1 MKNIRPTKA
10 MERRAGISPLLLT
23 LHVLVIFL
31 CFVGILLINFWPDR
45 ISLEEGEVS
54 PRDIMAE
61 RRVEIRNEK
70 ATEAARR
77 RAASMVSDRYTFN
90 SEAVNQGAAK
100 IDDTFEAIDRI
111 AGEAEDSKKPL
122 ERKYLEEQLMKLPLA
137 VSLED
142 LRALMA
148 LNADERFALQNGA
161 LHIFYRLMDDT
172 ITEARLE
179 DVRGQTEEL
188 VEEQLAT
195 PDARTRKALIHL
207 IKDAVQVNQIISI
220 EKTRLAKQEAMA
232 AVPDVMTIIPKGV
245 AVVREGEIVT
255 GDQILIL
262 QELGLYK
269 PKLSPLRVLG
279 VALLVGLCLS
289 VLFSYLFGYRQDLTK
304 NSRYLSVLGVAMVL
318 VAATCRLL
326 MEYSVFLTPV
336 AIASILVTTLM
347 DRRMG
352 LLVTGVMSLMIGF
365 MANSLPVCAV
375 SFLTGA
381 VGVLA
386 LSRIDSRSQMIR
398 ATLLVGVANFMGV
411 LAFALVE
418 TTNATEMLEL
428 AGWGLFNGLISGWI
442 AIGSLPMFE
451 NFSGITTHFRLL
463 DLSNMNEPLLRK
475 LTLEAPGTYQHSMM
489 VANLSE
495 QAARAIGADSLLC
508 RVGAYYHD
516 IGKIKRPRFFI
527 ENQMG
532 LENPH
537 DKLAPSLST
546 RIIHSHVKD
555 GIEMAKEAGLP
566 DVIVDFI
573 TQHHG
578 TSLVGYFYHQA
589 CARSSEPVFE
599 EDFRYPGPRP
609 QTREAAVLMLCD
621 GLEAAAR
628 TLSHPTP
635 EKLTELVEKM
645 VSHNLND
652 GQLNES
658 GLSLRDIEIIK
669 ETLCKALQNI
679 YHARIEYPDA
689 NPDRKKVTHLRSQ
702 KKSS

>member
-1 MKNIRPTKA
+1 MKNIRPS
-10 MERRAGISPLLLT
+10 RAVDKRGGISPLILA
-23 LHVLVIFL
+23 LHVFLIFL
-31 CFVGILLINFWPDR
+31 SFVGILLINYWPDR

-54 PRDIMAE
+54 PQDIMAE
-61 RRVEIRNEK
+61 HRVEIRNEK

-77 RAASMVSDRYTFN
+77 RAAAMVPERFTFN
-90 SEAVNQGAAK
+90 PEAVNVGAAK
-100 IDDTFEAIDRI
+100 IDETFVALDRL
-111 AGEAEDSKKPL
+111 ARDSKSGKAMD
-122 ERKYLEEQLMKLPLA
+122 RAKLEELIMKLPL
-137 VSLED
+137 SLSID
-142 LRALMA
+142 DVKALTA
-148 LNADERFALQNGA
+148 LSTDERFTLQNSA
-161 LHIFYRLMDDT
+161 LHIFYRLMDDSV
-172 ITEARLE
+172 TEARLE
-179 DVRGQTEEL
+179 EVRSRADKL
-188 VEEQLAT
+188 VDEQVDTPSIAT
-195 PDARTRKALIHL
+195 RDALVHL
-207 IKDAVQVNQIISI
+207 VKDAVQVNQIVSV
-220 EKTRLAKQEAMA
+220 EKTRQSQQEAMA
-232 AVPDVMTIIPKGV
+232 SVPDVMTIIPKGV
-245 AVVREGEIVT
+245 AVVRKGEIVT
-255 GDQILIL
+255 ADQILIL

-279 VALLVGLCLS
+279 VCLLVGACLS
-289 VLFSYLFGYRQDLTK
+289 VLFGYLFRYRQDLMKT
-304 NSRYLSVLGVAMVL
+304 SRYLTVLGVAMVL
-318 VAATCRLL
+318 VAIFCRLL
-326 MEYSVFLTPV
+326 LQYSIFLTPV

-352 LLVTGVMSLMIGF
+352 LLVTGVMALLVGV
-365 MANSLPVCAV
+365 MANSLPVCGV

-386 LSRIDSRSQMIR
+386 LSRVDSRSQIIR
-398 ATLLVGVANFMGV
+398 ATLWVALANFVGV
-411 LAFALVE
+411 LAFSLVE
-418 TTNATEMLEL
+418 GTALKL
-428 AGWGLFNGLISGWI
+428 IAVSSGWGLFNGFISGML
-442 AIGSLPMFE
+442 AVGALPMFE

-463 DLSNMNEPLLRK
+463 DLSNMNEPLLRN

-495 QAARAIGADSLLC
+495 QAARAVGADALLC

-516 IGKIKRPRFFI
+516 IGKVKRPRFFI

-555 GIEMAKEAGLP
+555 GIEMAREAGLP

-573 TQHHG
+573 AQHHG

-589 CARSSEPVFE
+589 CARSTEPVFE

-609 QTREAAVLMLCD
+609 QTRETAILMLCD

-645 VSHNLND
+645 VKHNLDD
-652 GQLNES
+652 GQLDDS
-658 GLSLRDIEIIK
+658 GLSLRDIKTIK
-669 ETLCKALQNI
+669 ETLSKALANI
-679 YHARIEYPDA
+679 YHARIEYPDPS
-689 NPDRKKVTHLRSQ
+689 PDRKKVTQLRSQ

>member
-1 MKNIRPTKA
+1 MKNIRPTRTL
-10 MERRAGISPLLLT
+10 EHRAGISPLALT

-31 CFVGILLINFWPDR
+31 CFVGLLLINFWPDR

-54 PRDIMAE
+54 TRAIMADK
-61 RRVEIRNEK
+61 RVEILNQR
-70 ATEAARR
+70 ATDDAKR
-77 RAASMVSDRYTFN
+77 RAASIVQERYTFD
-90 SEAVNQGAAK
+90 SDAVNVGATK
-100 IDDTFEAIDRI
+100 IDETFVAIDKA
-111 AGEAEDSKKPL
+111 AGKRSAGDPL
-122 ERKYLEEQLMKLPLA
+122 NPKQLDELVLKLPLQIDVVDLETLLA
-137 VSLED
+137 VD
-142 LRALMA
+142 
-148 LNADERFALQNGA
+148 ADERFTLQNGA
-161 LHIFYRLMDDT
+161 LHIFYKLMDDA
-172 ITEARLE
+172 ITAARLE
-179 DVRGQTEEL
+179 EVRGQTSQL
-188 VEEQLAT
+188 VEEQLQT
-195 PDARTRKALIHL
+195 TNPRVEEALVHL
-207 IKDAVQVNQIISI
+207 INDAVQVNQIPSF
-220 EKTRLAKQEAMA
+220 EKTQKAKQEAMA
-232 AVPDVMTIIPKGV
+232 AVPPVMTIIPKGA
-245 AVVREGEIVT
+245 AVVREGELVT
-255 GDQILIL
+255 EDQIRIL

-269 PKLSPLRVLG
+269 PKLGFLRILG
-279 VALLVGLCLS
+279 VCLMVGLCLS
-289 VLFSYLFGYRQDLTK
+289 VLFGYLFRYRQDLTK
-304 NSRYLSVLGVAMVL
+304 TSRYLTVLGVAMVL

-352 LLVTGVMSLMIGF
+352 LLVTGVMALLIGVMADSL
-365 MANSLPVCAV
+365 SVCGV

-386 LSRIDSRSQMIR
+386 LSRVDSRNQMIR
-398 ATLLVGVANFMGV
+398 ATLLVGFSNI
-411 LAFALVE
+411 LAVTAF
-418 TTNATEMLEL
+418 EL
-428 AGWGLFNGLISGWI
+428 ARGIDASQLAEAAGWGLFNGLISGWI
-442 AIGSLPMFE
+442 AVGSLPMFE
-451 NFSGITTHFRLL
+451 NFFGITTHFRLL

-495 QAARAIGADSLLC
+495 QAARAIGADALLC

-555 GIEMAKEAGLP
+555 GIEMAKEDGLP
-566 DVIVDFI
+566 DVLIDFI

-609 QTREAAVLMLCD
+609 QSKETAILMICD

-635 EKLTELVEKM
+635 EKLSELVEKM
-645 VSHNLND
+645 VKHNLDD
-652 GQLNES
+652 GQLDDS
-658 GLSLRDIEIIK
+658 GLSLKDIKIIK
-669 ETLCKALQNI
+669 MTLSKALHNI
-679 YHARIEYPDA
+679 YHSRIEYPDA
-689 NPDRKKVTHLRSQ
+689 TPDRKKVTQLRSQ

>member
-1 MKNIRPTKA
+1 MKNIRPT
-10 MERRAGISPLLLT
+10 RTLDQRVGISPLALT
-23 LHVLVIFL
+23 LHVLLIFL

-45 ISLEEGEVS
+45 ISLEVGQVS
-54 PRDIMAE
+54 TEDIMAE
-61 RRVEIRNEK
+61 RRVEILNER
-70 ATEAARR
+70 ATEAARER
-77 RAASMVSDRYTFN
+77 QASLVQDQYTINSD
-90 SEAVNQGAAK
+90 AVNVGASK
-100 IDDTFEAIDRI
+100 IDETFVAIDRLSTEGTKEKPI
-111 AGEAEDSKKPL
+111 TDKQLEDL
-122 ERKYLEEQLMKLPLA
+122 AMKLPLA
-137 VSLED
+137 LSVED
-142 LRALMA
+142 LKAFLR
-148 LNADERFALQNGA
+148 LNADQRFAYQNGA
-161 LHIFYRLMDDT
+161 LHIFYRLMDDA

-179 DVRGQTEEL
+179 EVRAKTETL
-188 VEEQLAT
+188 VEEQLIT
-195 PDARTRKALIHL
+195 PSVQTQEAIVHL
-207 IKDAVQVNQIISI
+207 INDAVQVNQIPSF
-220 EKTRLAKQEAMA
+220 EKTQKAKQEAMA
-232 AVPDVMTIIPKGV
+232 AVQPVMTIIPKGA
-245 AVVREGEIVT
+245 AVVRAGELVT
-255 GDQILIL
+255 DDQIKIL

-269 PKLSPLRVLG
+269 PRLSAVRVLG
-279 VALLVGLCLS
+279 ICLLVLICLS
-289 VLFSYLFGYRQDLTK
+289 VLFGYLFRYRQDLTK
-304 NSRYLSVLGVAMVL
+304 TSRYLSVLGVVMVL

-326 MEYSVFLTPV
+326 MEYSIFLTPV
-336 AIASILVTTLM
+336 AVASILVTTLM

-352 LLVTGVMSLMIGF
+352 LLVTGIMALLVGVMSD
-365 MANSLPVCAV
+365 SLPVCAV
-375 SFLTGA
+375 SFLTGS

-386 LSRIDSRSQMIR
+386 LSRVDSRSQMIR
-398 ATLLVGVANFMGV
+398 ATLLVGLANFLGV
-411 LAFALVE
+411 LAFALTEGVAP
-418 TTNATEMLEL
+418 TTMAEM

-442 AIGSLPMFE
+442 AVGSLPMFE
-451 NFSGITTHFRLL
+451 NFFGITTHFRLL

-495 QAARAIGADSLLC
+495 QAARAIDADALLC

-566 DVIVDFI
+566 DVLVDFI

-609 QTREAAVLMLCD
+609 QTRETAILMLCD

-635 EKLTELVEKM
+635 DKLCELVEKM
-645 VSHNLND
+645 VKHNLDD
-652 GQLNES
+652 GQLDDS
-658 GLSLRDIEIIK
+658 GLSLKDIQIIK
-669 ETLCKALQNI
+669 DTLSKALQNI
-679 YHARIEYPDA
+679 YHSRIEYPDA
-689 NPDRKKVTHLRSQ
+689 APDRKKVTQLRSQ